1 MPNALPFS
9 VCHTVIL
16 PYNHMALSMPLHVLR
31 IYIHNNNEKQ
41 EDNKTRAYLVQRATI
56 AIVFVEV
63 AADIAVAVGV
73 ACAVIVQPEN
83 LAKDCGCNVR
93 SATPMRSNWWQL
105 VACPA
110 RPKAAQYV
118 HSKISIYL

>member
-1 MPNALPFS
+1 MPNAVPFS
-9 VCHTVIL
+9 VCHTVIV
-16 PYNHMALSMPLHVLR
+16 PYNHVALSMPLHALR
-31 IYIHNNNEKQ
+31 IYIHNNNEEQ

-56 AIVFVEV
+56 AIVFVGV
-63 AADIAVAVGV
+63 AAAVAVGV

-83 LAKDCGCNVR
+83 LAKDCDCNMH
-93 SATPMRSNWWQL
+93 SETPMRSNWWQL

-118 HSKISIYL
+118 RSKILIYL